1 MKAVENMTNE
11 QFHNSVTWA
20 IIDKLDQLI
29 ERMQSEEDKKLLQEE
44 KRRSAKRSSKR
55 NANKRTG
62 GRVVLLP
69 LSPL

>member
-44 KRRSAKRSSKR
+44 KKALRQEIKQAERK
-55 NANKRTG
+55 
-62 GRVVLLP
+62 
-69 LSPL
+69 